1 VLRTSRVSREPN
13 VRRSTCLAWWREY
26 PSRAEENPANRAE
39 RAGSSLGTIA
49 RYRWRRS
56 GRRYDHQA
64 RVRPEAP
71 GEGSHASDQ
80 RERHSLET
88 RRSSSRKYVFPGRAA
103 VRDTRS
109 PGICGTRVRQAGA
122 SGRWGR
128 SLLPRRRRV
137 QPGRLAHPD
146 RCGILTRPIP
156 GRTPAAKLLSLGL
169 VTGMRLPRLT
179 LSRRDRLLTPCG

>member
-1 VLRTSRVSREPN
+1 V
-13 VRRSTCLAWWREY
+13 
-26 PSRAEENPANRAE
+26 
-39 RAGSSLGTIA
+39 SLGNRICAGQPAWPGGANTHRERKRIRRTAPNMQVVPSGPSQDTAGDVLDADTIIK
-49 RYRWRRS
+49 RGSDLRRL
-56 GRRYDHQA
+56 
-64 RVRPEAP
+64 
-71 GEGSHASDQ
+71 EGSHASDQ

-109 PGICGTRVRQAGA
+109 PDICGTRVRQAGA

-156 GRTPAAKLLSLGL
+156 GRTPAAKLLSLRL